1 MPTLETQLVDIADEI
16 AYDNHDLDDGLTSG
30 LINEKDLEDFEI
42 WKKINRKI
50 NQKYVKIKSTSRKYL
65 IIRGL
70 IDLQVTDL
78 ITHTQEKL
86 ARLKIRKYADLQK
99 INYKLVGFSPELKE
113 LRKPLR
119 QFLMQKLY
127 HHYRVVRMSVKAK
140 RFIRELFLEYLSRP
154 QQLPVEI
161 GRRVAKEGVQRV
173 VCDYIAGMTDRYALD
188 EYKKLFNP
196 YEKV

>member
-1 MPTLETQLVDIADEI
+1 MS
-16 AYDNHDLDDGLTSG
+16 GLTFAATNN
-30 LINEKDLEDFEI
+30 LFARLEL
-42 WKKINRKI
+42 KRC
-50 NQKYVKIKSTSRKYL
+50 YPCRRSTC
-65 IIRGL
+65 IRRWQGDAWVEDRGV